1 LIVALRETSNL
12 EVRAMR
18 GLIGHAGAFALVA
31 WCWLQITLWRFHREE
46 RGSAEQALWTAAM
59 ALVVV
64 AVAGFLIN
72 TIVPGYQTFV
82 CKTLA
87 DGGMKIC

>member
-1 LIVALRETSNL
+1 VAPGHRETPDV

-18 GLIGHAGAFALVA
+18 GLVELAGAWALVA
-31 WCWLQITLWRFHREE
+31 WCWLQVTLWRFHQEE

-72 TIVPGYQTFV
+72 TIVPGYKTFV

>member
-1 LIVALRETSNL
+1 MN
-12 EVRAMR
+12 
-18 GLIGHAGAFALVA
+18 
-31 WCWLQITLWRFHREE
+31 W
-46 RGSAEQALWTAAM
+46 RGSMRRLLAYL
-59 ALVVV
+59 VV

-72 TIVPGYQTFV
+72 TIVPGYKTFV